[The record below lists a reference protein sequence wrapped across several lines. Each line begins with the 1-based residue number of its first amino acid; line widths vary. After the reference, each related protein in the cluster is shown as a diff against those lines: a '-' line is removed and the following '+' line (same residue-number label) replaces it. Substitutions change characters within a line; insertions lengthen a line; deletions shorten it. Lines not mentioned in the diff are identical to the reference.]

1 MKTNGSEW
9 SEYLDSWPDGQWMD
23 STEITVN
30 GKPDENVEE
39 IYPTDIVEV
48 TAGEVYNAENEFVG
62 TLARHFSR
70 WKKAQKMGTVIVSI
84 PKENAQ
90 LLKDFLNT
98 VGGKEI
104 K

>member
-9 SEYLDSWPDGQWMD
+9 SEYLNSWPDGQWMD
-23 STEITVN
+23 NTEITVN
-30 GKPDENVEE
+30 GKPDEKVYE
-39 IYPTDIVEV
+39 IYPTDIVEI
-48 TAGEVYNAENEFVG
+48 TSGEVYDAENECIG
-62 TLARHFSR
+62 TLVRHLSR

-84 PKENAQ
+84 PKENTQ
-90 LLKDFLNT
+90 LLKDFLKS